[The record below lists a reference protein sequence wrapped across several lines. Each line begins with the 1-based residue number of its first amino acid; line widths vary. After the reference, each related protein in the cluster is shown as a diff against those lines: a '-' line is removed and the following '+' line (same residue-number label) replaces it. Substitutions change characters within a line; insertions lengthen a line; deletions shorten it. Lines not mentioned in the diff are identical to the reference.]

1 MFIHQMSI
9 KSLFLFLLTPSRFLF
24 HLGESTTKQFLEK
37 INRVLVVRLQDEVN
51 STFLWACMKAMK
63 MGLEGLLIQNS
74 ALTIPSVTRTFTG
87 KNMLWPITYIFC
99 LVKDWEFCKLF
110 SVQCGP

>member
-1 MFIHQMSI
+1 M
-9 KSLFLFLLTPSRFLF
+9 
-24 HLGESTTKQFLEK
+24 
-37 INRVLVVRLQDEVN
+37 RLQDEVN

-110 SVQCGP
+110 SVQWSLKTNFSWPFLGLIFSSPGFRKIHNTLNIHQNRENHDQI

>member
-1 MFIHQMSI
+1 M
-9 KSLFLFLLTPSRFLF
+9 
-24 HLGESTTKQFLEK
+24 
-37 INRVLVVRLQDEVN
+37 RLQDEVN

-74 ALTIPSVTRTFTG
+74 ALTIPSVTRPFAG

-110 SVQCGP
+110 SVQWSLSLVILTLFQIIIKVSRIDLNLRVSQEKKSGTFEEQPR

>member
-1 MFIHQMSI
+1 
-9 KSLFLFLLTPSRFLF
+9 
-24 HLGESTTKQFLEK
+24 
-37 INRVLVVRLQDEVN
+37 
-51 STFLWACMKAMK
+51 MKAMK

-110 SVQCGP
+110 TGLVFSVVLKLKLPKVGAFLFF

>member
-1 MFIHQMSI
+1 
-9 KSLFLFLLTPSRFLF
+9 
-24 HLGESTTKQFLEK
+24 
-37 INRVLVVRLQDEVN
+37 
-51 STFLWACMKAMK
+51 MKAMK

-74 ALTIPSVTRTFTG
+74 ALTIPSVTRPFAC

-110 SVQCGP
+110 SVQWSLRSFLYKKKNKKNKKNFYL

>member
-1 MFIHQMSI
+1 
-9 KSLFLFLLTPSRFLF
+9 
-24 HLGESTTKQFLEK
+24 
-37 INRVLVVRLQDEVN
+37 
-51 STFLWACMKAMK
+51 MKAMK

-74 ALTIPSVTRTFTG
+74 ALTIPSVTMPFVG

-110 SVQCGP
+110 SVLWSLKHEKPHKIYQSREVKMCGRL

>member
-1 MFIHQMSI
+1 M
-9 KSLFLFLLTPSRFLF
+9 
-24 HLGESTTKQFLEK
+24 
-37 INRVLVVRLQDEVN
+37 RLQDEVN

-74 ALTIPSVTRTFTG
+74 ALTIPSVTMPFVG

-110 SVQCGP
+110 SVLWSLIQGVLPEMNPKV

>member
-1 MFIHQMSI
+1 M
-9 KSLFLFLLTPSRFLF
+9 
-24 HLGESTTKQFLEK
+24 
-37 INRVLVVRLQDEVN
+37 RLQDEVN

-87 KNMLWPITYIFC
+87 KNMLWPITYINIFC

-110 SVQCGP
+110 SVQWSLKPKTNPNPEIESRI

>member
-1 MFIHQMSI
+1 MIIFPAYVYSSDVDIMSFSFSFDTI
-9 KSLFLFLLTPSRFLF
+9 TISIPSRGIYDETIFR
-24 HLGESTTKQFLEK
+24 KN
-37 INRVLVVRLQDEVN
+37 NRVLVVRLQDEVN

-87 KNMLWPITYIFC
+87 KNMLWPIT
-99 LVKDWEFCKLF
+99 
-110 SVQCGP
+110 

>member
-1 MFIHQMSI
+1 
-9 KSLFLFLLTPSRFLF
+9 
-24 HLGESTTKQFLEK
+24 
-37 INRVLVVRLQDEVN
+37 
-51 STFLWACMKAMK
+51 MKAMK

-74 ALTIPSVTRTFTG
+74 ALTIPSVTRPFAG

-110 SVQCGP
+110 SVQWSLKRLFFQKNISKKCKIMPLNHQK

>member
-1 MFIHQMSI
+1 
-9 KSLFLFLLTPSRFLF
+9 
-24 HLGESTTKQFLEK
+24 
-37 INRVLVVRLQDEVN
+37 
-51 STFLWACMKAMK
+51 MKAMK

-74 ALTIPSVTRTFTG
+74 ALTIPSVTMPFVG

-110 SVQCGP
+110 SVLWSLRSELVFELIYFVQFTSPSPSQVKAHYSHRHQRSLK

>member
-1 MFIHQMSI
+1 
-9 KSLFLFLLTPSRFLF
+9 
-24 HLGESTTKQFLEK
+24 
-37 INRVLVVRLQDEVN
+37 VRLQDEVN

-74 ALTIPSVTRTFTG
+74 ALTIPSVTRPFAG

-110 SVQCGP
+110 SVQWSLRGCRGRMKQRYK

>member
-1 MFIHQMSI
+1 
-9 KSLFLFLLTPSRFLF
+9 
-24 HLGESTTKQFLEK
+24 
-37 INRVLVVRLQDEVN
+37 
-51 STFLWACMKAMK
+51 MKAMK

-110 SVQCGP
+110 II

>member
-1 MFIHQMSI
+1 
-9 KSLFLFLLTPSRFLF
+9 
-24 HLGESTTKQFLEK
+24 
-37 INRVLVVRLQDEVN
+37 
-51 STFLWACMKAMK
+51 MKAMK

-74 ALTIPSVTRTFTG
+74 ALTIPSVTRPFAG

-110 SVQCGP
+110 SVQWSLKYASSLSITGNMFPSLHTEL

>member
-1 MFIHQMSI
+1 
-9 KSLFLFLLTPSRFLF
+9 
-24 HLGESTTKQFLEK
+24 
-37 INRVLVVRLQDEVN
+37 
-51 STFLWACMKAMK
+51 MKAMK

-74 ALTIPSVTRTFTG
+74 ALTIPSVTMPFVG

-110 SVQCGP
+110 SVQWSLIFLYMISSERLAELSMQHVS

>member
-1 MFIHQMSI
+1 M
-9 KSLFLFLLTPSRFLF
+9 
-24 HLGESTTKQFLEK
+24 
-37 INRVLVVRLQDEVN
+37 RLQDEVN

-74 ALTIPSVTRTFTG
+74 ALTIPSVTRPFAG

-110 SVQCGP
+110 SVLWSLRFSYCFFTTFSFGYEPNLAGY

>member
-1 MFIHQMSI
+1 M
-9 KSLFLFLLTPSRFLF
+9 
-24 HLGESTTKQFLEK
+24 
-37 INRVLVVRLQDEVN
+37 RLQDEVN

-110 SVQCGP
+110 SVQWSLRNGMKYQKTLLHFYLKFQFCAS